1 MNKILDKIRFFLIAI
16 FTLSL
21 PLSIAVN
28 NISLVLIVLY
38 WLFFANKKETLYYIK
53 NNPIVAGVLFLYIS
67 LAISLLWSDSYSWGF
82 DMLLKEKNLLFL
94 PILITLIKEEERE
107 ILIKLFI
114 LSMSISELISY
125 AIKFGIIAPFL
136 RATVDDPTP
145 FMSHIFYNPFLTF
158 TIYLLLFYLFNSKEN
173 LFIKLISIFF
183 IITMSINQFIT
194 GGRAGQVA
202 FFALVVLAIF
212 QFLKVNLKSILIVF
226 IGIPLIFTL
235 FYNSSTIFKQ
245 RVDLAIS
252 NIKTYKKN
260 PNTSVGKRLVYSK
273 NTLCVIKK
281 YPIFG
286 AGIGDFPNEYEKC
299 SQKNNTTNIQI
310 INHNPHNMYL
320 FTLATGGV
328 LSFIALLFTLFAQ
341 IKIGVSTKDK
351 LAYPM
356 VALAVLYLII
366 MFSETYLLQHNSTAM
381 FVLFSAILFKNATW
395 RDLFKGK
402 RVEVNN

>member
-28 NISLVLIVLY
+28 NISLVLILLY
-38 WLFFANKKETLYYIK
+38 WIFFADKKETLYYIK

-82 DMLLKEKNLLFL
+82 SMLLKEKNLLFL

-125 AIKFGIIAPFL
+125 GIKFGIIPPFL
-136 RATVDDPTP
+136 RATIYDPTP

-158 TIYLLLFYLFNSKEN
+158 TIYLLLFYLFTSKEN
-173 LFIKLISIFF
+173 IFIKLISIFF

-226 IGIPLIFTL
+226 VGIPLIFAL

-245 RVDLAIS
+245 RVNLAIS
-252 NIKTYKKN
+252 NIKTYNKN

-299 SQKNNTTNIQI
+299 SKKNHTTNIQI
-310 INHNPHNMYL
+310 IKHNPHNMYL

-328 LSFIALLFTLFAQ
+328 LSLFALLFTLFAQ
-341 IKIGVSTKDK
+341 IKIGVSTSDK

-381 FVLFSAILFKNATW
+381 FILFSAILFKNATW
-395 RDLFKGK
+395 RDLFKGR